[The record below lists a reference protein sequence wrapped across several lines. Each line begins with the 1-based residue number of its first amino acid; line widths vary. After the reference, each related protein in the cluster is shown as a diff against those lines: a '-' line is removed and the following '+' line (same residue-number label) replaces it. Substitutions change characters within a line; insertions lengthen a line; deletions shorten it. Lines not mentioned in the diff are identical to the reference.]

1 MYLVNQKKT
10 IIVKM
15 KNKKVEIKKEFTA
28 EMVSDARK
36 YRAELITNLTRF
48 KDFPTQNINPEPF
61 NGYNFN
67 MGFNGSGI
75 TLEES
80 NAISKKVDEWIEDK
94 YGQNAIRYSIVC
106 DSGRILLG
114 DYPDLSSAEKE
125 MKMLIEAISRGDK
138 YFEFTDVLNQTS
150 EEPEEAN
157 KTNK

>member
-1 MYLVNQKKT
+1 ML
-10 IIVKM
+10 
-15 KNKKVEIKKEFTA
+15 
-28 EMVSDARK
+28 SDARK

-48 KDFPTQNINPEPF
+48 KNFPTQNINLEPF
-61 NGYNFN
+61 NGYNFD
-67 MGFNGSGI
+67 MGFGSGI
-75 TLEES
+75 TSEES

-106 DSGRILLG
+106 DNGRILLG

-138 YFEFTDVLNQTS
+138 YFEFTDVLNQTT
-150 EEPEEAN
+150 EEAN